1 MEIIK
6 YEGFG
11 STENKYFFAL
21 IQDKEKNTYYMFFS
35 FFSNIAIELQNE
47 TNPIDFTENF
57 TTRFITNKSASLK
70 FDFLSKHNTLFKMI
84 QLKSKEDYDTI
95 ITVVKDL
102 L

>member
-11 STENKYFFAL
+11 SAKNKYFFAL
-21 IQDKEKNTYYMFFS
+21 TQDKEKNTYYMVFS
-35 FFSNIAIELQNE
+35 NVTNIAIELQNE
-47 TNPIDFTENF
+47 NNYIDFTENF
-57 TTRFITNKSASLK
+57 TTRFITNKNASLK
-70 FDFLSKHNTLFKMI
+70 IDFLNKNNALLKMI

-95 ITVVKDL
+95 IMVVKDL

>member
-21 IQDKEKNTYYMFFS
+21 TQEKDIYYMFFA
-35 FFSNIAIELQNE
+35 NVGNTTIELQNE
-47 TNPIDFTENF
+47 SQSIDFNENF
-57 TTRFITNKSASLK
+57 TTRFIFNKTANLK
-70 FDFLSKHNTLFKMI
+70 IDFLSKNKTLFKMI

>member
-21 IQDKEKNTYYMFFS
+21 IQDKEKNTYYMFFANVA
-35 FFSNIAIELQNE
+35 NIAIELQNE
-47 TNPIDFTENF
+47 TNSIDFTENF

>member
-21 IQDKEKNTYYMFFS
+21 TREKNIYYMFFANVG
-35 FFSNIAIELQNE
+35 NISIETQSEESEINLDQH
-47 TNPIDFTENF
+47 FLF
-57 TTRFITNKSASLK
+57 QFVRNKTANLK
-70 FDFLSKHNTLFKMI
+70 IDFLSKHNTLFKTI

>member
-11 STENKYFFAL
+11 STKNKYFFAL
-21 IQDKEKNTYYMFFS
+21 TKEKDNYYMFFANVANVS
-35 FFSNIAIELQNE
+35 IEIQNE
-47 TNPIDFTENF
+47 SDSIDFNEHL
-57 TTRFITNKSASLK
+57 TTRFVFNKSANLK
-70 FDFLSKHNTLFKMI
+70 IDFLNEHNTLFKTI